1 MLAHFVLG
9 IHEFNWNQRCKGK
22 KNNLKNCLQVPTP
35 SRQRENWSFHVV
47 ERTRT
52 TANCKK
58 KKKKMKN
65 VRAKPAKVLF
75 LIHLSN
81 MQICEVLV
89 AIVVVLA

>member
-1 MLAHFVLG
+1 
-9 IHEFNWNQRCKGK
+9 
-22 KNNLKNCLQVPTP
+22 
-35 SRQRENWSFHVV
+35 
-47 ERTRT
+47 
-52 TANCKK
+52 
-58 KKKKMKN
+58 MKN